1 MKKLLIIFI
10 LFAVCLTFAGCTN
23 ALTEGTNTVGSSD
36 ALSVTTQKNIESQS
50 PPPICMVLD
59 REGLAKLRSFNA
71 DDKEGIFGILATD
84 GGTSGDD
91 GIYGKLFLGMDSE
104 EGIYEIID
112 FLRTLK
118 IPKISG
124 AEITRIYISPE
135 YTLHEY
141 YSKKIEIV
149 YTFNSPAESNTY
161 RVLGIEYTYASG
173 VTFEQMLSEN
183 SKFGGE
189 ITVCK
194 NGIKAAGLTERT
206 TNAEDHRT
214 ICFAELEGCP
224 VKITFRYTR
233 KNDSVDFPKPSE
245 PINAELLDI
254 LKNDVTFT
262 SFFSTDASD
271 QTAD

>member
-1 MKKLLIIFI
+1 MLL
-10 LFAVCLTFAGCTN
+10 AVCLTFAGCTKVPTESTN
-23 ALTEGTNTVGSSD
+23 AVNSSD
-36 ALSVTTQKNIESQS
+36 VSSVTSQADVIHLG
-50 PPPICMVLD
+50 PPDGIIFVGK
-59 REGLAKLRSFNA
+59 GLAKLRSFDT
-71 DDKEGIFGILATD
+71 DDKEGIFGFL
-84 GGTSGDD
+84 TSEE
-91 GIYGKLFLGMDSE
+91 YFPME
-104 EGIYEIID
+104 EGIYGALYVDYGEEDIYKMID
-112 FLRTLK
+112 FLRALK
-118 IPKISG
+118 LPQIKG
-124 AEITRIYISPE
+124 AEITRVAIYPE
-135 YTLHEY
+135 RNVHGY
-141 YSKKIEIV
+141 YSKKIIIA
-149 YTFNSPAESNTY
+149 YKFDSPAESDTC
-161 RVLGIEYTYASG
+161 RVMEIEYTYASG
-173 VTFEQMLSEN
+173 VTLEQRMSEN

-194 NGIKAAGLTERT
+194 DGIKAAGLTERT

-262 SFFSTDASD
+262 SFFATDASD

>member
-1 MKKLLIIFI
+1 MKKLLIIFM
-10 LFAVCLTFAGCTN
+10 LLAVCLTFAGCTK
-23 ALTEGTNTVGSSD
+23 APTEGTNTVNSSG
-36 ALSVTTQKNIESQS
+36 ASSVTTQKDIESQC
-50 PPPICMVLD
+50 PPPICMVFE
-59 REGLAKLRSFNA
+59 REGLAKLRSFDA
-71 DDKEGIFGILATD
+71 DDKEGIFGLLATEEYHPME
-84 GGTSGDD
+84 D
-91 GIYGKLFLGMDSE
+91 GIYGTLFDYCGE
-104 EGIYEIID
+104 ENIYEIID
-112 FLRTLK
+112 FLRALK
-118 IPKISG
+118 IPKISD
-124 AEITRIYISPE
+124 AEITRIYIYPE
-135 YTLHEY
+135 YTLHDY
-141 YSKKIEIV
+141 FSKKIEIV
-149 YTFNSPAESNTY
+149 YRFNSPAESGTC
-161 RVLGIEYTYASG
+161 RVMEIEYTYASG
-173 VTFEQMLSEN
+173 VTFEQRMSEN

-194 NGIKAAGLTERT
+194 DGIKAAGLTERT

>member
-224 VKITFRYTR
+224 VKITFGHPR
-233 KNDSVDFPKPSE
+233 KDESIDYAKPSE

-262 SFFSTDASD
+262 SFFANDASD